1 MTTNEVDKVR
11 VLAVAGHGDCGKTSL
26 TEAMLFDAQMITRL
40 GKIEAGNTVTDYD
53 PKETKRGITIN
64 SSLAYLNWK
73 NSTFN
78 IIDTPGYL
86 DFIIDTKSSLRVVD
100 CALIVVCG
108 VSGVEVQTEK
118 VWDYAEEFQL
128 PRIFFINKMD
138 RERADFDRVSEM
150 IKENFGPNAVP
161 VQLPIGSE
169 EQFQGIVDLLQ
180 MKAFYFQTDK
190 DGKSQFEEKE
200 IPDDLKAKA
209 EEYRQKMVEAVTE
222 FDDEILMKY
231 LDGEELS
238 KEEILT
244 CLKGGMIERKVFPI
258 LCGSATKNIGIEL
271 LLDFIKDYFPNPL
284 ELPDISVKDLKEQ
297 KEMAL
302 KRAADG
308 APFAALVFKTVT
320 DPYVGNLTYFRVFS
334 GEIDSDTQVYNSTQD
349 IENKVG
355 KIYRMQGKEQ
365 TPVSKVS
372 AGGIGAIAKLKKTNT
387 GDTLCEKESPIE
399 FSKVVFPEPI
409 MRLAIFPKSKGD
421 EDKLSIAINRIQEEE
436 PTVHIYRDEDTG
448 ETIIAGMGESHL
460 DVVIETMQTKFG
472 VEIERSSPKVG
483 YKETIRKKAQAEGKY
498 KKQSGGRGQ
507 YGHCFVE
514 FEPMERGQG
523 FEFVDKIVGGV
534 IPKQYRPAVEKGIIE
549 SMKKGVLA
557 GYPTVD
563 LRAILYD
570 GSYHTVDSSEM
581 AFKVAGSLA
590 FKKGAAMADPVLL
603 EPIYNLEVTVPTDYM
618 GDIMGDLNS
627 KRGKIMGMEEGIGKG
642 KQIIKAQVPLA
653 EIFRYSIDLRSITQ
667 GRGTFTMQFSHYEE
681 VPSQIAQDIIEQAK
695 QESEPESQ

>member
-1 MTTNEVDKVR
+1 MAINEVDKVR
-11 VLAVAGHGDCGKTSL
+11 VFALVGHGDCGKTSL
-26 TEAMLFDAQMITRL
+26 TEAMLFDSNMTTRL

-53 PKETKRGITIN
+53 PKEIKRGITIN

-73 NSTFN
+73 NFTFN

-100 CALIVVCG
+100 CAVIVVCG

-138 RERADFDRVSEM
+138 RERADFDRVSET

-190 DGKSQFEEKE
+190 DSKSQFEEKE
-200 IPDDLKAKA
+200 IPDDLKTKA

-244 CLKGGMIERKVFPI
+244 CLKGGMIEGKVFPI

-271 LLDFIKDYFPNPL
+271 LLDFIKDYLPNPL
-284 ELPDISVKDLKEQ
+284 ELPDITVKDLKEQ
-297 KEMAL
+297 KEIKL
-302 KRAADG
+302 KRETDG
-308 APFAALVFKTVT
+308 APFAAVVFKTVT

-334 GEIDSDTQVYNSTQD
+334 GELSSDSQVYNSTQD

-355 KIYRMQGKEQ
+355 KIFRMQGKEQ
-365 TPVSKVS
+365 TTMPKVS
-372 AGGIGAIAKLKKTNT
+372 AGGIGAIAKLKKINT
-387 GDTLCEKESPIE
+387 GDTLCDKEFPIE
-399 FSKVVFPEPI
+399 FSKVEYPEPI
-409 MRLAIFPKSKGD
+409 MRLAIYPKSKGD
-421 EDKLSIAINRIQEEE
+421 EDKLSIAISRIQEEE
-436 PTVHIYRDEDTG
+436 PTIQVYRDEDTG
-448 ETIIAGMGESHL
+448 ETILAGMGESHL

-472 VEIERSSPKVG
+472 VEIERSAPKVG
-483 YKETIRKKAQAEGKY
+483 YKETIRKNAQAEGKY

-514 FEPMERGQG
+514 FEPLERGQS

-549 SMKKGVLA
+549 SMQKGVLA
-557 GYPTVD
+557 GYPTID
-563 LRAILYD
+563 LRATLYD

-603 EPIYNLEVTVPTDYM
+603 EPIYDLEVTVPTEYM
-618 GDIMGDLNS
+618 GDIIGDLNS
-627 KRGKIMGMEEGIGKG
+627 KRGKILGMEEAAGKG
-642 KQIIKAQVPLA
+642 KQLIKSQVPLA

-667 GRGTFTMQFSHYEE
+667 GRGTFTMKFSHYEE
-681 VPSQIAQDIIEQAK
+681 VPPQIAQEIIEKAK
-695 QESEPESQ
+695 EESDSES